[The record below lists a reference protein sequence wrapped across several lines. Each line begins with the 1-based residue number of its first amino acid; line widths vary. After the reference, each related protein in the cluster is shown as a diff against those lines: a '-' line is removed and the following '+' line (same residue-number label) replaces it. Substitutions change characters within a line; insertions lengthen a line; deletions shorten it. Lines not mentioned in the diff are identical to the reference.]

1 MNKTNEF
8 AGSILNTAQ
17 PLQGKLDTVV
27 GLAKDIDGLASSING
42 SATQINGTAKGI
54 NGTAST
60 ILNTAR
66 SINAGVAQINT
77 NIDTTIAVAAGIKD
91 DTGGILGQ
99 ANEAN
104 HLADCI
110 NSGTINPSSPGC

>member
-1 MNKTNEF
+1 G
-8 AGSILNTAQ
+8 GSILDTAK
-17 PLQGKLDTVV
+17 PLQGKLDSIV

-42 SATQINGTAKGI
+42 SATDINGTAKGI

-66 SINAGVAQINT
+66 SINAGVAQINK
-77 NIDTTIAVAAGIKD
+77 NLDTTIAIAAGIKS

-99 ANEAN
+99 ANDAN
-104 HLADCI
+104 HEADCI
-110 NSGTINPSSPGC
+110 NSNLLANPAGSSPGC